1 LEPNSLKSVEREE
14 ASTAPPSVC
23 ASVGAAVA
31 ATGVGA
37 GAASVLGVLGALAAL
52 EAGAGV
58 GTGAPR
64 MSAGGRGVGAEA
76 EEEVFFAI
84 LSWYTLI
91 GEVFLSIFRPY
102 ILYLAFLLKKD
113 SYYRHKISIESSKI
127 NAFILL

>member
-23 ASVGAAVA
+23 ASVVA
-31 ATGVGA
+31 AAAGTGEGA
-37 GAASVLGVLGALAAL
+37 GAASVLGVLGAFAAL
-52 EAGAGV
+52 GAASLEGAATGVGAATAAGAG
-58 GTGAPR
+58 
-64 MSAGGRGVGAEA
+64 

-113 SYYRHKISIESSKI
+113 SYYRHKIPYRSPKN

>member
-1 LEPNSLKSVEREE
+1 M
-14 ASTAPPSVC
+14 
-23 ASVGAAVA
+23 A

-37 GAASVLGVLGALAAL
+37 GAASVLGVLGAFAAL
-52 EAGAGV
+52 GAASLEGAATGVGAATAAGAG
-58 GTGAPR
+58 
-64 MSAGGRGVGAEA
+64 